1 MTSRPWF
8 SLGTILPGVVLLA
21 GCFFV
26 AQQQEQYDPFV
37 VSRDTVLRAITTIV
51 VTPVVP
57 PEDVFVSE
65 QAGRRIAGIL
75 EAQLREGGF
84 SVVPASEYSRIWD
97 AIIRQ
102 MGGFFDPVT
111 GERDEGK
118 FATARRELLS
128 ELQGR
133 FHTQVLL
140 YQELQIV
147 DAYVDGGVAA
157 WDGAEQDIGGERGA
171 IAADYQDSF
180 ERDDFGGRTDGVVSA
195 VSLMVAIDGQDGR
208 EMYRNFGGLE
218 VLARGGVAVVEIEGE
233 FAVRAEPERV
243 VHAVELV
250 LGPLLGK
257 KKDGKTEARGAGTVP
272 PYLPGKRRV
281 DRVVVA
287 FPLSPLEQPHL
298 AAGRSTRRFLVKSFF
313 TGCKDSRARST
324 GSQLPGDLRQ
334 QVGAQGPIPSFWA
347 SWLVRAGARPDIPP
361 VRTVS
366 FTVHLP
372 PPTFP
377 GRGEE

>member
-1 MTSRPWF
+1 M
-8 SLGTILPGVVLLA
+8 LA
-21 GCFFV
+21 GCF
-26 AQQQEQYDPFV
+26 AIGQQQEQYDPFV
-37 VSRDTVLRAITTIV
+37 VSRDTVLRAITAIV

-118 FATARRELLS
+118 FEAARRELLS

-133 FHTQVLL
+133 FRTQVLL

-171 IAADYQDSF
+171 IAADYQDTF

-218 VLARGGVAVVEIEGE
+218 VLARRGVVTVEIEGE

-243 VHAVELV
+243 VHAVERV
-250 LGPLLGK
+250 LGPLLGA
-257 KKDGKTEARGAGTVP
+257 KDGRTTEGRKDGIGPCAPTCWPRS
-272 PYLPGKRRV
+272 PGN
-281 DRVVVA
+281 
-287 FPLSPLEQPHL
+287 
-298 AAGRSTRRFLVKSFF
+298 
-313 TGCKDSRARST
+313 
-324 GSQLPGDLRQ
+324 
-334 QVGAQGPIPSFWA
+334 
-347 SWLVRAGARPDIPP
+347 
-361 VRTVS
+361 
-366 FTVHLP
+366 
-372 PPTFP
+372 
-377 GRGEE
+377 